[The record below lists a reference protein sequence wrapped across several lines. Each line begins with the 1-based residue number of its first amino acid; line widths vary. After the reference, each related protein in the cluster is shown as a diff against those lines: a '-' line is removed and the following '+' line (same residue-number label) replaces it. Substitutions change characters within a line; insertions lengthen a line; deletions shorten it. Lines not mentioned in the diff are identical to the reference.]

1 MARIESRY
9 HYPEVGQVL
18 SGSLYSCT
26 FLFVFHRSYSSY
38 FSLPSF
44 LTGDHIVIF
53 LKVEEFPGV
62 GEVGEDE
69 EEVKEESTDFT
80 FAKVCLVVTLIHHA
94 IFNQAKNPGNVTK
107 MQKKLCPW
115 HFL

>member
-18 SGSLYSCT
+18 TGSSG
-26 FLFVFHRSYSSY
+26 FHCIYSS
-38 FSLPSF
+38 SSF
-44 LTGDHIVIF
+44 DCNCFISGDHIVIF

-80 FAKVCLVVTLIHHA
+80 FAKVCFA
-94 IFNQAKNPGNVTK
+94 SYQSCYFQ
-107 MQKKLCPW
+107 
-115 HFL
+115 